1 MTKDIIK
8 KIITKLEPSATLAI
22 NEKSKKLIAQGKK
35 IYRFGFG
42 QSPFPVPEKIG
53 NVVSQ
58 LHIHVIARSKKDST
72 WPLSVWVVKK
82 KNYSKIALEKTIFK
96 IKKAFKVK

>member
-8 KIITKLEPSATLAI
+8 KNLRKLEPSATLAI

-42 QSPFPVPEKIG
+42 QSPFPVPEKI
-53 NVVSQ
+53 VSV
-58 LHIHVIARSKKDST
+58 LKENAAKKITFQCKDY
-72 WPLSVWVVKK
+72 L
-82 KNYSKIALEKTIFK
+82 NLEKQFQIFK
-96 IKKAFKVK
+96 

>member
-8 KIITKLEPSATLAI
+8 KNLTKLEPSATLAI

-42 QSPFPVPEKIG
+42 QSPFPVPEKI
-53 NVVSQ
+53 VSV
-58 LHIHVIARSKKDST
+58 LKENAEKKDYL
-72 WPLSVWVVKK
+72 PMQGLPELREAI
-82 KNYSKIALEKTIFK
+82 SKYLNK
-96 IKKAFKVK
+96 I